1 MSSRP
6 YVVVW
11 LLFGVAW
18 TANFAIRIGFSTLL
32 APIMAELGLSY
43 ARAGTLAAAF
53 FYAYVV
59 MQLPAGLIG
68 DRFGRRRILVIG
80 LVGVALAT
88 VLTGLA
94 RSFAAL
100 FAARL
105 LTGACQGSLFSNDRA
120 TIAAVTPRDRIAFG
134 QGVSF
139 MGPGVGL
146 LVGLYLSGV
155 LAEALSWRA
164 VLFLFALGP
173 LVAAAMIQ
181 RWAPAIPPAPA
192 AALTGRLAA
201 IVREP
206 RLWILNVAGACGIYG
221 QFVLATWAPLM
232 FEEAGVT
239 ELGRAGGYASLQ
251 GLAAVAGPVVGGFI
265 DDRLSRRG
273 VPHASVMAGGLL
285 ALAVGMGLMALA
297 IAARSP
303 LGLIVALVAA
313 AFFAWSIW
321 GAVYALLGEIVPP
334 QSLGTA
340 FGFLNSIAFIGA
352 IVGPSVTG
360 LVRDVA
366 GTFAAGCWVAAAV
379 GAAGAVVALA
389 GARVTARAAPHP

>member
-11 LLFGVAW
+11 LLFVVAW

-43 ARAGTLAAAF
+43 AGAGTLAAAF
-53 FYAYVV
+53 FYAYVL
-59 MQLPAGLIG
+59 MQLPAGLLG
-68 DRFGRRRILVIG
+68 DRFGRRRILVAG
-80 LVGVALAT
+80 LVGVACAT

-94 RSFAAL
+94 RSFATL

-105 LTGACQGSLFSNDRA
+105 LTGAFQGSLFSNDRA

-139 MGPGVGL
+139 MGPGLGL

-155 LAEALSWRA
+155 LTEALSWRA

-173 LVAAAMIQ
+173 LVAAAAIQ

-192 AALTGRLAA
+192 AALAGRLAA
-201 IVREP
+201 ILREP
-206 RLWILNVAGACGIYG
+206 RLWILNVAGACAIYG

-251 GLAAVAGPVVGGFI
+251 GLAAVAGPVVGGFV

-285 ALAVGMGLMALA
+285 ALAVGMGLMAVAL
-297 IAARSP
+297 AARSP
-303 LGLIVALVAA
+303 LGLIVALVTA

-334 QSLGTA
+334 ESLGTA

-366 GTFAAGCWVAAAV
+366 GTFATGCWVAAAV

-389 GARVTARAAPHP
+389 ATRVPAPAAPHR

>member
-1 MSSRP
+1 MSARP

-11 LLFGVAW
+11 LLFVLAW

-53 FYAYVV
+53 FYAYVI
-59 MQLPAGLIG
+59 MQIPAGLLG

-80 LVGVALAT
+80 LAGVAVAT
-88 VLTGLA
+88 ALTGLA
-94 RSFAAL
+94 GSFAAL

-105 LTGACQGSLFSNDRA
+105 LTGAFQGSLFSNDRA

-134 QGVSF
+134 QGISF
-139 MGPGVGL
+139 SGPGLGL
-146 LVGLYLSGV
+146 LAGLYLSGV

-173 LVAAAMIQ
+173 LVAAAAIQ

-192 AALTGRLAA
+192 ASVGGRL
-201 IVREP
+201 REVLGER
-206 RLWILNVAGACGIYG
+206 RLWVLNAAGACGIYG

-232 FEEAGVT
+232 FEEAGVS

-251 GLAAVAGPVVGGFI
+251 GLAAVAGPVVGGWI
-265 DDRLSRRG
+265 DDRLWRRG
-273 VPHASVMAGGLL
+273 VPHAWVMAGGLV
-285 ALAVGMGLMALA
+285 ALAAGTGAMALT

-303 LGLIVALVAA
+303 LGLALALVAA

-321 GAVYALLGEIVPP
+321 GAVYADLGEVVRPEN
-334 QSLGTA
+334 LGTA

-352 IVGPSVTG
+352 IVGPTVTG

-366 GTFAAGCWVAAAV
+366 GTFAAGCWVAAVVAV
-379 GAAGAVVALA
+379 AGALIALA
-389 GARVTARAAPHP
+389 GGRVSSARLR